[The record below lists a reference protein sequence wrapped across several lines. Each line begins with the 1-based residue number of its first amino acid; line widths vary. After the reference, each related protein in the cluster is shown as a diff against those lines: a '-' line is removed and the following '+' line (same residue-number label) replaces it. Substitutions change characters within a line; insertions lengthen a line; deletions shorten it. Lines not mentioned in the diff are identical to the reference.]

1 MELDIDELLPEVSI
15 KEYFNRCTANIEK
28 EDDDVRLTRYDM
40 FRLVIQHAF
49 IKGLEAGAKKTM
61 DSVQKEIKRV
71 LS

>member
-15 KEYFNRCTANIEK
+15 KEYFDRCTANIEK
-28 EDDDVRLTRYDM
+28 EDDVRLTRYDM

-49 IKGLEAGAKKTM
+49 IKGVEAGAKKTM
-61 DSVQKEIKRV
+61 DSVEKEIKRV